1 MSVKIRLARTGRH
14 FNPTYRVVVVDS
26 RSARDGRDIEQI
38 GSYNPKAGFEKAVI
52 NEEAAIKW
60 LLNGAIPS
68 DTVKALLSKQGVYAK
83 YLSEK
88 AAKKAAK

>member
-14 FNPTYRVVVVDS
+14 FNPTYRVVVADS

-38 GSYNPKAGFEKAVI
+38 GSYNPKAGFENAVI
-52 NEEAAIKW
+52 NEEAASKW

-68 DTVKALLSKQGVYAK
+68 ATVKALLSKQGVYAK